1 MKQNRAVI
9 MSIPRQTRSTGAH
22 SAADDRAAFES
33 KPNLS
38 VMPSLDAIQKELREA
53 QNRLQLFKNVAG
65 EMNSGMPVQG
75 IIEHTFAET
84 QKIFPS
90 LRISYWTS
98 ITAGRAKVEL
108 SVGCASMPAT
118 TGLEVDLT
126 AAAEFLRE
134 LAQGRLVAIEDVFLD
149 TRTMALREIL
159 SQSGTRAILVIP
171 IQNAHRE
178 LAFVSYAAAEVR
190 EWTDYE
196 TAILSDMAEYLA
208 VAIRQAQAEQESKKM
223 EEHLRESQK
232 AEAVGRLVGG
242 IAHDFNNLLTAMMI
256 YCGLLSSA
264 LGKAHR
270 LHGHVDEIR
279 QAGERGA
286 SLVAQLLALTKQQ
299 VLEPQLI
306 AISSVVAGIRD
317 MLQRMIG
324 EDIVLLT
331 NSAVDIKSTKVDPAQ
346 LEQVILNMVINAR
359 DAMPS
364 GGRLIIECA
373 NVFLDSRKAHA
384 EGQELPPG
392 EYVELRVSD
401 TGHGMDAETKAH
413 IFEPFFTTKERG
425 KGTGLGLAT
434 AYGIVHQHGGS
445 ISVDTEPG
453 KGASFRILLPVV
465 EGEDKTAESS
475 FASESIEEQPRT
487 AETLLLVEDED
498 LVRRSLVEIL
508 RMTGYHVLEAA
519 GGSQALEISDGYD
532 GDIQLMI
539 TDLIMPGMNG
549 RQVADRMA
557 ERRPQTAVLFM
568 SGYSDDPRTRKMLG
582 EGVDFFR
589 KPFSPRAL
597 TDKIRELLDRS
608 KQQSKVAMFPGKGEE
623 LPARFFPKTSQIEQ
637 DREADLPKA
646 AGAGACGRTVATK
659 SILQQEGKKPE

>member
-1 MKQNRAVI
+1 MKQNRRAVV
-9 MSIPRQTRSTGAH
+9 SIFRQTRSVSSPSTG
-22 SAADDRAAFES
+22 DDRAAFET
-33 KPNLS
+33 KPSLS

-65 EMNSGMPVQG
+65 EMNSGNPVQG
-75 IIEHTFAET
+75 IIEHTFSET
-84 QKIFPS
+84 QKIFPL

-98 ITAGRAKVEL
+98 ITARRAKVEL

-126 AAAEFLRE
+126 EAAEFLRE
-134 LAQGRLVAIEDVFLD
+134 LAQGKLVAIGDVFLD
-149 TRTMALREIL
+149 TRTIGLREVL

-171 IQNAHRE
+171 MRNVPGEI
-178 LAFVSYAAAEVR
+178 AFVSYAAAEVR
-190 EWTDYE
+190 EWTEYE
-196 TAILSDMAEYLA
+196 TAILTDMAEYLA
-208 VAIRQAQAEQESKKM
+208 VAIRHAHSQQEHKKM

-232 AEAVGRLVGG
+232 TEAVGRLVGG

-256 YCGLLSSA
+256 YCGLLSTA

-299 VLEPQLI
+299 VLEPQVI
-306 AISSVVAGIRD
+306 TISSVVAGIRD

-331 NSAVDIKSTKVDPAQ
+331 NSAIDIKSTKADPAQ
-346 LEQVILNMVINAR
+346 LEQVILNMAINAR

-364 GGRLIIECA
+364 GGKLVIECA
-373 NVFLDSRKAHA
+373 NVLLDSGKIQS
-384 EGQELPPG
+384 EDQELPPG

-401 TGHGMDAETKAH
+401 TGHGMDAETKSH
-413 IFEPFFTTKERG
+413 IFEPFYTTKERG

-434 AYGIVHQHGGS
+434 AYGIIRQHGGN
-445 ISVDTEPG
+445 ISVATEPG
-453 KGASFRILLPVV
+453 KGASFRILLPAV
-465 EGEDKTAESS
+465 EGEEQTAESS

-498 LVRRSLVEIL
+498 LVRRALVEIL
-508 RMTGYHVLEAA
+508 RLSGYHVLEAA
-519 GGSQALEISDGYD
+519 GGAQALEISDGYD
-532 GDIQLMI
+532 GDIPLMI

-557 ERRPQTAVLFM
+557 ERRPQTAVLFI

-582 EGVDFFR
+582 EGADFFR

-608 KQQSKVAMFPGKGEE
+608 KQQSKLAVFPGKGQESTT
-623 LPARFFPKTSQIEQ
+623 RFFPKTSQIEQ
-637 DREADLPKA
+637 DRAADPPKA
-646 AGAGACGRTVATK
+646 AGAGASGRTVATK